1 VALPRRRRDGRQV
14 PAGVIAHLQVGCKH
28 AMMLRACLQDEWTR
42 CCVGVGKNAD
52 EAVRGRIVVS
62 EREFENSE
70 AAYNAQGQ
78 SLEGSTR

>member
-1 VALPRRRRDGRQV
+1 
-14 PAGVIAHLQVGCKH
+14 
-28 AMMLRACLQDEWTR
+28 MMLRACLQDEWTR